1 MDSPK
6 NKTCLFGMFLSPAEP
21 SYSTR
26 KRFSIFCPKR
36 LDCFKRPGKHPQR
49 FPFVQKCRL
58 STAWLVREMAQ
69 ADCIGFWTAHKKLQY
84 HLQPTEQKSANL
96 CVAHF
101 IKVIPLIEL
110 VSFIIF
116 CGIYSYLVSDFRLQ
130 KNRRKNEM
138 LTYDECKNL
147 LQA

>member
-1 MDSPK
+1 
-6 NKTCLFGMFLSPAEP
+6 
-21 SYSTR
+21 
-26 KRFSIFCPKR
+26 
-36 LDCFKRPGKHPQR
+36 
-49 FPFVQKCRL
+49 
-58 STAWLVREMAQ
+58 MAQ

-130 KNRRKNEM
+130 KIGGKNEM
-138 LTYDECKNL
+138 STYEECKNL
-147 LQA
+147 LQP

>member
-1 MDSPK
+1 
-6 NKTCLFGMFLSPAEP
+6 
-21 SYSTR
+21 
-26 KRFSIFCPKR
+26 
-36 LDCFKRPGKHPQR
+36 
-49 FPFVQKCRL
+49 
-58 STAWLVREMAQ
+58 MAQ
-69 ADCIGFWTAHKKLQY
+69 ADYIGFWTAHKKLQY

-116 CGIYSYLVSDFRLQ
+116 CDIYSYLVSDFRLQ

-147 LQA
+147 LQPWEKELT